1 MRIRYKLFPY
11 PVLCSDI
18 DDYKNNKFDV
28 QISVTRDIHNIK
40 FNFEVNLEDLLIKE
54 MIKNSKVEIVF
65 HVECAKTLFRK
76 IYKSNQLK
84 NTIIIAENYLN
95 GNIEIC
101 CFILA
106 KENILSYYNPN
117 FSEDYES
124 TSFNISKG
132 NILAFYNLPKVEIT
146 KDTEELSKVS
156 SIFSILRRD
165 SKKDEG
171 MEVDLN
177 EDKIKIWL
185 STEEFI
191 KYQECAV
198 SPVYQPILHA
208 TLILP
213 SLIYALDMISIQGE
227 NEFNELRWFKAI
239 DKILEKSNLSL
250 NKDTIDNE
258 TSYKLAQKLLNLPIN
273 RAFEAMKMYEEVEA

>member
-18 DDYKNNKFDV
+18 DDYKSNRFEV
-28 QISVTRDIHNIK
+28 AVYVYRDIHNIK
-40 FNFEVNLEDLLIKE
+40 FNFDVNFDDILLKE
-54 MIKNSKVEIVF
+54 MIKNRQVEIVF

-76 IYKSNQLK
+76 IYKSNLLK
-84 NTIIIAENYLN
+84 KNVSIPENYLN
-95 GNIEIC
+95 GSIEIC

-106 KENILSYYNPN
+106 KENISNYYNPN

-132 NILAFYNLPKVEIT
+132 NILAFYNLPKIEII

-171 MEVDLN
+171 MEVDLS
-177 EDKIKIWL
+177 EDKIKIWI
-185 STEEFI
+185 SKEEFI

-198 SPVYQPILHA
+198 SPIYQPILHA
-208 TLILP
+208 ALILP

-239 DKILEKSNLSL
+239 DRILAKSNLKL
-250 NKDTIDNE
+250 NKDTIDNM
-258 TSYKLAQKLLNLPIN
+258 TSYNLAQKLLNLPIN
-273 RAFEAMKMYEEVEA
+273 RAFEAMKMYEEVEV